1 MYMTDAVNNTLLMA
15 RFSSLG
21 GQSTPTY
28 VRASHVSDIMQ
39 RGFAA
44 VSLLLLAPLFMLIS
58 LLIKLTSRGPI
69 LCRGLRIGKD
79 GRVFTIYEFCTLR
92 PGAAER
98 SDAPLLTD
106 RDAYDTRIGKFLKC
120 TKLEQLPQLV
130 NVLKGEMNF
139 VGPRPV
145 RPIFL
150 ENLCGDIPRYPVRLA
165 VKPGMTDLAPVGDG
179 HRSGPKDTRGEELP
193 RTKNRSLWL
202 ALKPI
207 TRKIARIPKD
217 FSASRFPRAV

>member
-39 RGFAA
+39 RGVAA

-58 LLIKLTSRGPI
+58 LLIKLTSHGPI

-106 RDAYDTRIGKFLKC
+106 RDAYDTSHRQV
-120 TKLEQLPQLV
+120 LEV
-130 NVLKGEMNF
+130 YE
-139 VGPRPV
+139 
-145 RPIFL
+145 
-150 ENLCGDIPRYPVRLA
+150 
-165 VKPGMTDLAPVGDG
+165 
-179 HRSGPKDTRGEELP
+179 TRATATTRQRTQRRNEFRGTSTGSTHLP
-193 RTKNRSLWL
+193 R
-202 ALKPI
+202 KPHRRYSPPSGLPC
-207 TRKIARIPKD
+207 RKTGD
-217 FSASRFPRAV
+217 DGFSTGGRWAS